1 MARVFVL
8 VEDAAGRQTGR
19 GASFKGILA
28 YVLRDAG
35 SEAWRGTFGL
45 TLPITEAAAEMAHTY
60 ATRHL
65 GTERHGPK
73 TKRPV
78 LHAVLAWH
86 SADLEWLTREHLAE
100 TVRDALDAMGL
111 AGHQAVWVAHTDT
124 GRPHVHVV
132 ANLVHPASGA
142 IARLGLVKKRMSAFC
157 AAYEQ
162 ALGDVRCAKRFA
174 PKAAN
179 ENRSRQSRTG
189 RGPVRVSDKQKAGKL
204 PAPRP

>member
-8 VEDAAGRQTGR
+8 VEDEAGRQTGR
-19 GASFKGILA
+19 GASFAGVLG

-35 SEAWRGTFGL
+35 PEAWRGTFGL
-45 TLPITEAAAEMAHTY
+45 SLSIGHAAVEMDYAHRMT
-60 ATRHL
+60 HL
-65 GTERHGPK
+65 RGQRPGPR

-86 SADLEWLTREHLAE
+86 AADLAWLTREHLAE
-100 TVRDALDAMGL
+100 TVEAALQAMGL
-111 AGHQAVWVAHTDT
+111 KEHQAVWVTHTDT

-132 ANLVHPASGA
+132 ANLVHPVSGKV
-142 IARLGLVKKRMSAFC
+142 ARLGLVKKRMSAFC

-162 ALGDVRCAKRFA
+162 AIGDVLCKSRFE
-174 PKAAN
+174 PKATKVPRARASKHHMP
-179 ENRSRQSRTG
+179 E
-189 RGPVRVSDKQKAGKL
+189 KQRASIA